1 MLGWTVFNKMRDG
14 DALFFFQNRIATATA
29 TKPRCKTRKQSASFL
44 LTRAAA
50 KLIQLME
57 DNVNGLTR

>member
-1 MLGWTVFNKMRDG
+1 MRDS
-14 DALFFFQNRIATATA
+14 DAHFFQKRIVSA

-44 LTRAAA
+44 LTRASA